1 MSKYGALWNYLKN
14 CDKDSI
20 TLTFEEIGNIVGVSI
35 DHSFL
40 RYKKELPEYGWE
52 VSKISMKAR
61 TVVFIKKEVP
71 V

>member
-1 MSKYGALWNYLKN
+1 M
-14 CDKDSI
+14 
-20 TLTFEEIGNIVGVSI
+20 TFEEIGNIVGVSI

-40 RYKKELPEYGWE
+40 RYKKELSEYGWE

>member
-1 MSKYGALWNYLKN
+1 MSKYGSLWNYLKN

-20 TLTFEEIGNIVGVSI
+20 TLTFEEIGNIAGVSI

-40 RYKKELPEYGWE
+40 RYKKELSEYGWE
-52 VSKISMKAR
+52 VSKISMNAQ